1 MTVTPLTHPANGIP
15 PVIDTESGLADIYAE
30 LKAGSG
36 PIAIDAERASG
47 YKYSQRAYLIQIKR
61 TGGGLHLI
69 DPVAIGPTD
78 LWQEMSTEF
87 ADCEWIIHASTQD
100 LACLREVGLEPQRLF
115 DTELGGRIA
124 GCERVGLGALT
135 EELLER
141 SLAKEHSAVDWSI
154 RPLKEDWL
162 NYAALDVEVLIEL
175 RDAVEQLLLSQGKL
189 NWALQDFDA
198 ILKAPAPAARVD
210 PWRKTSGMH
219 KVRDRRTLAI
229 VKVLWTARD
238 KYAREIDISPGR
250 LFNDELLM
258 QIVTKRPAGVGDMRK
273 WITKRSRV
281 TNQPIEEWFDLMNE
295 AIALP
300 EDQLPELRL
309 KSDSLPPPKSWD
321 KRNPPAYARHTHARH
336 AVSMLAD
343 DLAMPV
349 ENLISPEPLR
359 RLCWSE
365 PPHDRNA
372 ISEFIDTTLSS
383 YGVRPWQITQT
394 TPALIDALY
403 QTEPLVLETP
413 DPETPDPETP
423 EEVSA
428 DSEGNNV

>member
-1 MTVTPLTHPANGIP
+1 MTVTPLTHPEAGIP
-15 PVIDTESGLADIYAE
+15 PVIDTADGLEEVFRHLKSGA
-30 LKAGSG
+30 G

-61 TGGGLHLI
+61 AAGGLHLI
-69 DPVAIGPTD
+69 DPVAIGDTD
-78 LWQEMSTEF
+78 IWQKMSSEF
-87 ADCEWIIHASTQD
+87 SDVEWIIHASTQD

-141 SLAKEHSAVDWSI
+141 SLAKEHSAVDWSL

-162 NYAALDVEVLIEL
+162 NYAALDVELLIEL

-198 ILKAPAPAARVD
+198 ILKAPAPAPRVD
-210 PWRKTSGMH
+210 PWRRTSGMH

-229 VKVLWTARD
+229 VKALWTARD
-238 KYAREIDISPGR
+238 NFAREIDISPGR

-258 QIVTKRPAGVGDMRK
+258 QIATKRPTGVGDMRK
-273 WITKRSRV
+273 WITRRSRV
-281 TNQPIEEWFDLMNE
+281 NNQPIEEWFDLMNE
-295 AIALP
+295 ALELP
-300 EDQLPELRL
+300 EDQLPELRI

-336 AVSMLAD
+336 TISLLAD

-349 ENLISPEPLR
+349 ENLLSPEPLR
-359 RLCWSE
+359 RLCWID
-365 PPHDRNA
+365 PPSDPNEIA
-372 ISEFIDTTLSS
+372 LFIDETLSS
-383 YGVRPWQITQT
+383 YGARPWQVAQT
-394 TPALIDALY
+394 TPVISEALY
-403 QTEPLVLETP
+403 QTEPLIV
-413 DPETPDPETP
+413 
-423 EEVSA
+423 EVSEESSPGE
-428 DSEGNNV
+428 SEGADV

>member
-1 MTVTPLTHPANGIP
+1 MTVTPLTHPEAGIP
-15 PVIDTESGLADIYAE
+15 PVIDTSAGLAEVFSD
-30 LKAGSG
+30 LKAGYG

-61 TGGGLHLI
+61 HSGGLHLI
-69 DPVAIGPTD
+69 DPVAIGETD
-78 LWQEMSTEF
+78 IWQSMSKEF

-141 SLAKEHSAVDWSI
+141 SLAKEHSAVDWSL

-162 NYAALDVEVLIEL
+162 NYAALDVELLVEL

-198 ILKAPAPAARVD
+198 ILKAPAPAPRID
-210 PWRKTSGMH
+210 PWRRTSGMH

-229 VKVLWTARD
+229 VKALWQARD
-238 KYAREIDISPGR
+238 SFAREIDISPGR

-258 QIVTKRPAGVGDMRK
+258 QIATKRPAGVGDMRK
-273 WITKRSRV
+273 WITRRSRV
-281 TNQPIEEWFDLMNE
+281 TNQPIEHWFDLMNE

-300 EDQLPELRL
+300 EDQLPELRI

-336 AVSMLAD
+336 QISELAD

-359 RLCWSE
+359 RLCWVD
-365 PPHDRNA
+365 PPVEVKQA
-372 ISEFIDTTLSS
+372 PLFIEETLSS
-383 YGVRPWQITQT
+383 YGVRPWQIAQV
-394 TPALIDALY
+394 TPVLLDALY
-403 QTEPLVLETP
+403 QREPLIVEA
-413 DPETPDPETP
+413 P
-423 EEVSA
+423 EENSP
-428 DSEGNNV
+428 DSGEQESDPV

>member
-1 MTVTPLTHPANGIP
+1 MTVTPLTHPEAGIP
-15 PVIDTESGLADIYAE
+15 PVIDTADGLEEVFSQLKSGT
-30 LKAGSG
+30 G

-61 TGGGLHLI
+61 AAGGLHLI
-69 DPVAIGPTD
+69 DPVAIGDTD
-78 LWQEMSTEF
+78 VWQKMSSEF
-87 ADCEWIIHASTQD
+87 SDVEWIIHASTQD

-141 SLAKEHSAVDWSI
+141 SLAKEHSAVDWSM

-162 NYAALDVEVLIEL
+162 NYAALDVELLIEL

-198 ILKAPAPAARVD
+198 ILKAPTPAPRVD
-210 PWRKTSGMH
+210 PWRRTSGMH

-229 VKVLWTARD
+229 VKELWTARD
-238 KYAREIDISPGR
+238 SFAREIDISPGR

-258 QIVTKRPAGVGDMRK
+258 QIATKRPTGVGDMRK
-273 WITKRSRV
+273 WITRRSRV
-281 TNQPIEEWFDLMNE
+281 NNQPIEEWFDLMNE
-295 AIALP
+295 ALELS
-300 EDQLPELRL
+300 EDQLPELRI

-336 AVSMLAD
+336 AISLLAD

-349 ENLISPEPLR
+349 ENLLSPEPLR
-359 RLCWSE
+359 RLCWID
-365 PPHDRNA
+365 PPSDPNEIA
-372 ISEFIDTTLSS
+372 LFIDKTLSS
-383 YGVRPWQITQT
+383 YGARPWQVAQT
-394 TPALIDALY
+394 TPVLSEALY
-403 QTEPLVLETP
+403 QTEPLIV
-413 DPETPDPETP
+413 
-423 EEVSA
+423 EVSEESSPGE
-428 DSEGNNV
+428 SEGADV